1 MGIWFMGIHFLLEIQ
16 LRLETM
22 SVYTPLQRFSTIF
35 RDVGLE
41 LTVDSGK
48 CKTVLS
54 TSYFNCT

>member
-1 MGIWFMGIHFLLEIQ
+1 MGIHFLLEIQ

-35 RDVGLE
+35 KDVGFE

-54 TSYFNCT
+54 TSYFNCF